1 MTNSNG
7 LTQVLGELEKEL
19 KRLKA
24 AADHIGDAR
33 EAATNAAEVARNLVE
48 SSATLA
54 NAAEALIDEIDG
66 VDFPKLL
73 GNLDLR
79 LENVKLQLKDVERN
93 LSDEL
98 KASREALL
106 NEIKELAQQQSAIQK
121 RVKQNSFLFIVIA
134 VLVLVVLLLQFAL

>member
-1 MTNSNG
+1 MANNNG
-7 LTQVLGELEKEL
+7 LTQTLCELEEEL

-24 AADHIGDAR
+24 AVDHIGDAR
-33 EAATNAAEVARNLVE
+33 EAATNAAEVAGNLVE

-54 NAAEALIDEIDG
+54 NAAKALTDKIDG